1 MALLHSLG
9 LQGSWGPFPAGP
21 SPTPDPS
28 ICWHPALGEKGLVPP
43 GQGWVPAAQSCHPAD
58 AAAGIVLGNVTKS
71 SWSPGGGLV
80 WAQVRRGQIPFTN
93 FFCCQLGGM
102 DSHPFPGEAQALGW
116 NQSLSSELGTA
127 PLTDSLGLCWL
138 SVGGDKKTE
147 LHL

>member
-1 MALLHSLG
+1 MAPLHSLG
-9 LQGSWGPFPAGP
+9 LQGPWGPFPAGP
-21 SPTPDPS
+21 SPTPEPS
-28 ICWHPALGEKGLVPP
+28 ICWHPALGEKGPVPP
-43 GQGWVPAAQSCHPAD
+43 GQGWVAAAQMPPGRCCSRRG
-58 AAAGIVLGNVTKS
+58 AGQRDQGLLVSG
-71 SWSPGGGLV
+71 GGGLV
-80 WAQVRRGQIPFTN
+80 WAQVHRGQIPFTN

-127 PLTDSLGLCWL
+127 PLTDGLELCWL